1 MDRVPIKRIIFKN
14 MPDLILEE
22 TEYRKFGNLLKFCS
36 EYSINLK
43 DIKQMK
49 SELIS
54 PKDFPNMEWGG

>member
-1 MDRVPIKRIIFKN
+1 MDRIPIKRIIFKN

-54 PKDFPNMEWGG
+54 LKDFPNMAWEG